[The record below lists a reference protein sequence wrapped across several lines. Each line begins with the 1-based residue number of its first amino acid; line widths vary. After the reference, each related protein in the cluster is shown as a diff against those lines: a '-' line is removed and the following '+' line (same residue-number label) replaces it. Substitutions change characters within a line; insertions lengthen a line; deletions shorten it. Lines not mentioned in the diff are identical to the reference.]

1 MSKLT
6 KLIKEVVGKTKSG
19 SGRGQKWMWL
29 VDELDGKTSYKRGY
43 KHATKVIND
52 CINRFNYYLL
62 KRNVNDL
69 ELFNHLFVVNDK
81 KGNFVGVF
89 QLNDFEPTDNERI
102 VIVDYCDRFQN
113 KEEFLNYNN
122 NYENVEKFERIS

>member
-29 VDELDGKTSYKRGY
+29 VDELDGKPSYKRGY

-62 KRNVNDL
+62 KRKVNDL
-69 ELFNHLFVVNDK
+69 ELVNHLFVVNDK

-89 QLNDFEPTDNERI
+89 QLSDFEPTDNERI

-122 NYENVEKFERIS
+122 YENVEKFEKIN